1 MELKSS
7 RMFIANK
14 LQVDEATVF
23 YDTKTFEN
31 VCYSYASKE
40 EEIPRNSIF
49 GFNLGAKAFFLEE
62 DARKY
67 VQATARDYIANATH
81 TMH

>member
-7 RMFIANK
+7 RMFVAAS
-14 LQVDEATVF
+14 LHVDEATVF

-31 VCYSYASKE
+31 VCYSYATKE
-40 EEIPRNSIF
+40 EEFPRRAIF

-67 VQATARDYIANATH
+67 VQATSRDYLENATH